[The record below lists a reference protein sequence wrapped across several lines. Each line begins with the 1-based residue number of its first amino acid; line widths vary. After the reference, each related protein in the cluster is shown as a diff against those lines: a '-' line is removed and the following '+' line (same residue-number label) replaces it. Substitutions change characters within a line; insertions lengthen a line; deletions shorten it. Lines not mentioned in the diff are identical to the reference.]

1 MSKGVLVDTTK
12 CIGCRACQVAC
23 KQWNELPAEVTTN
36 TGTYENPPRLS
47 AYTFTKINFTELEY
61 EGKFHWVFNKLQC
74 MHCEEPGCVEACI
87 VGALEKHKDGPV
99 TYDNHKC
106 IGCRYCQVACPF
118 GIPNFQWDKPTPW
131 IAKCTF
137 CANRQGQ
144 TDPAGRVLEPACV
157 TTCPTGALKFG
168 MREELIT
175 EAHERIAAEP
185 GRYVDKIY
193 GEKEVGGT
201 SWLYLSPI
209 PFDMLGFPSVG
220 DKAVTRHAKR
230 ITFMVPWV
238 LIGVAGA
245 MTGIYFLTKRRQK
258 ISQIE
263 NSKKEKTGVTK

>member
-1 MSKGVLVDTTK
+1 
-12 CIGCRACQVAC
+12 
-23 KQWNELPAEVTTN
+23 
-36 TGTYENPPRLS
+36 
-47 AYTFTKINFTELEY
+47 
-61 EGKFHWVFNKLQC
+61 
-74 MHCEEPGCVEACI
+74 
-87 VGALEKHKDGPV
+87 
-99 TYDNHKC
+99 
-106 IGCRYCQVACPF
+106 
-118 GIPNFQWDKPTPW
+118 
-131 IAKCTF
+131 
-137 CANRQGQ
+137 
-144 TDPAGRVLEPACV
+144 
-157 TTCPTGALKFG
+157 

-209 PFDMLGFPSVG
+209 PFEMLGFPTVG

-238 LIGVAGA
+238 LIGVAGV